1 LTACDYCG
9 ARSRLRDLFVSWPT
23 GRARPGLICPRCRA
37 LPQPFRR
44 LAYWPLLA
52 AAVVAGLGFLAGGP
66 VVASRWVAGLFV
78 VPAGLTA
85 AHELAH
91 AVAGKLT
98 GARVFEVRAGWH
110 RPRLQ
115 VRVLRLRMT
124 LARGVLRGGYCV
136 AAYLKPKAAP
146 WRYAFFYGTPMAL
159 HAAAAAG
166 AWHLLAL
173 PTSFAAIG
181 IGHFF
186 LFHNLLFFLA
196 SARPFDYQ
204 VGAFSLPS
212 DGKAL
217 VLLATQRAQVEKW
230 RRTGFVVPAIYALL
244 DGERE
249 EAVARAREA
258 EHLFAGDPDVERALF
273 TVYWALGYYAYA
285 LRLLPAYARSVRQ
298 PEQLDEKRLL
308 ALGAMKG
315 QRLERWLRC
324 VVYLHGEAWDAAL
337 QEIEAGL
344 AEERLEEGKAMWYAL
359 RADLRLLRGAEGD
372 DATALADATAAFER
386 LPWVSFIC
394 GVAAAAVLVAG
405 RREEALRMLDHA
417 DLLDLDGQELAVR
430 SLWRAIALAQL
441 GRTGSAR
448 RALHE
453 AEARG
458 LEVGPPPA
466 LLRRARTALG
476 EPSEAAGAEV
486 AAAPGSGSA

>member
-1 LTACDYCG
+1 
-9 ARSRLRDLFVSWPT
+9 
-23 GRARPGLICPRCRA
+23 
-37 LPQPFRR
+37 
-44 LAYWPLLA
+44 
-52 AAVVAGLGFLAGGP
+52 
-66 VVASRWVAGLFV
+66 VAGLFL

-115 VRVLRLRMT
+115 ARLFGLRLT
-124 LARGVLRGGYCV
+124 VARGLLRGGYCV
-136 AAYLKPKAAP
+136 AAYLKPRAAP
-146 WRYAFFYGTPMAL
+146 WRYAVFYGTPMVL
-159 HAAAAAG
+159 HATAVAACFA
-166 AWHLLAL
+166 LLAL
-173 PTSFAAIG
+173 PRAVLEVG

-186 LFHNLLFFLA
+186 LFYNLLFLLA
-196 SARPFDYQ
+196 AARPFDYD

-217 VLLATQRAQVEKW
+217 LLLATQRAQAETW

-249 EAVARAREA
+249 ESAARAREA
-258 EHLFAGDPDVERALF
+258 EHLFAGDPDVDRALF

-298 PEQLDEKRLL
+298 PEQLSEKQLL

-315 QRLERWLRC
+315 ARLERWLRC

-337 QEIEAGL
+337 KEIEASL
-344 AEERLEEGKAMWYAL
+344 ADEHLEEGKAMWFAL
-359 RADLRLLRGAEGD
+359 RADVLLLRGGQGD
-372 DATALADATAAFER
+372 DGAALADATAAYER

-394 GVAAAAVLVAG
+394 GVAAAAILVSG
-405 RREEALRMLDHA
+405 RHEDALRMLAHA
-417 DLLDLDGQELAVR
+417 DTLDRDGQELAVR
-430 SLWRAIALAQL
+430 NLWRAVALTHL
-441 GRTGSAR
+441 GRTGTAR
-448 RALHE
+448 RALRE
-453 AEARG
+453 AKTRG

-466 LLRRARTALG
+466 LVRRAEAALG
-476 EPSEAAGAEV
+476 GTA
-486 AAAPGSGSA
+486 

>member
-1 LTACDYCG
+1 MESGLTACDFCG

-23 GRARPGLICPRCRA
+23 GLGRPGLICPRCRA
-37 LPQPFRR
+37 LSQPSRR
-44 LAYWPLLA
+44 LAYWPVA
-52 AAVVAGLGFLAGGP
+52 AAVLVAAGGFLLGGP
-66 VVASRWVAGLFV
+66 VLAARWVAGIFL

-110 RPRLQ
+110 RPRIQ
-115 VRVLRLRMT
+115 ARVLGLRVT
-124 LARGVLRGGYCV
+124 IARGLLRGGYCV
-136 AAYLKPKAAP
+136 AAYLKPRAAP
-146 WRYAFFYGTPMAL
+146 WRYAIFYGTPMAL
-159 HAAAAAG
+159 HAAAAAACFLLVPLPRSLG
-166 AWHLLAL
+166 AVGVA
-173 PTSFAAIG
+173 
-181 IGHFF
+181 HFF
-186 LFHNLLFFLA
+186 LLHNLLFLLA
-196 SARPFDYQ
+196 AARPFDYE

-217 VLLATQRAQVEKW
+217 LLLATQKAQAETW

-258 EHLFAGDPDVERALF
+258 EHLFAGDVDVERALF

-298 PEQLDEKRLL
+298 PEQLDEKQLL

-315 QRLERWLRC
+315 PRLERWLLC

-337 QEIEAGL
+337 KEIEAGL
-344 AEERLEEGKAMWYAL
+344 ADERLEEARAMWLAL
-359 RADLRLLRGAEGD
+359 RADVLLLRAAEGD
-372 DATALADATAAFER
+372 DKAALADATAAFER

-394 GVAAAAVLVAG
+394 GVAAAAILVAG
-405 RREEALRMLDHA
+405 RREDALRMLAHA
-417 DLLDLDGQELAVR
+417 DLLDQGGQELAVR
-430 SLWRAIALAQL
+430 NLWRAVALAEL
-441 GRTGSAR
+441 GRTGPAR
-448 RALHE
+448 RAFRE
-453 AEARG
+453 AQARG

-466 LLRRARTALG
+466 LVRRAVGALDG
-476 EPSEAAGAEV
+476 AG
-486 AAAPGSGSA
+486 